1 MGRAGQQVLKDED
14 GLGDR
19 ISVGMLARA
28 FPRDPVEAVVAAAG
42 AREKR
47 TRMLPSWLG
56 VYYVLA
62 LALCMD
68 MGGGRVM
75 RKLAGTLSWAARGVA
90 VVLPSEEAL
99 SRARSRLGPVP
110 LRLLFESV
118 AGPLAGP
125 HTPGGF
131 WRGRRV
137 LSVDG
142 TTLDLQDTAANW
154 ARFGGPGTADEFG
167 VKLRGGFP
175 QVRVV
180 ALAECGTRA
189 LIGARQGSYAT
200 SEKAL
205 TVELLPLL
213 GKGMLVLADRNFPGY
228 DLWGQAAA
236 TGADLLWRVGSIFT
250 LPVVTVLTDGSYLSR
265 LTPPKNKDRP
275 AGTAPIIVRVVKYH
289 LLASDG
295 TRVETFHLISTL
307 LDADAPAAEL
317 ADLYHARWQIE
328 SAFGAFKSQ
337 LKGDGVVLRSKT
349 PDGAEQELW
358 ALLCAYH
365 AIRELICAAAEL
377 TAQDPLRL
385 SFIAAL
391 DAVRGPVGDPA
402 AFPPDHPPGHVPPA
416 WLHVL
421 AAIGNPRR
429 AGRSNPRHAKRSH
442 TYPRKRADRTL
453 RPPPRGTLT
462 LVLLPVTLE

>member
-19 ISVGMLARA
+19 VSVGLLARA
-28 FPRDPVEAVVAAAG
+28 FPRSTVEAVVQAAD

-47 TRMLPSWLG
+47 TRMLPAWLV

-62 LALCMD
+62 LALFMD
-68 MGGGRVM
+68 VGGRRVM
-75 RKLAGTLSWAARGVA
+75 RRLAGTLTWAARGVA
-90 VVLPSEEAL
+90 VVVPSEEAL
-99 SRARSRLGPVP
+99 SRARARLGPVP

-118 AGPLAGP
+118 AGPMAGP
-125 HTPGGF
+125 DTPGGF

-142 TTLDLQDTAANW
+142 TTLDVQDTAANW

-167 VKLRGGFP
+167 RGVRGGFP
-175 QVRVV
+175 KMRVV

-189 LIGARQGSYAT
+189 LIAARMGSYVT

-213 GKGMLVLADRNFPGY
+213 GNGMLVLADRNFPGY

-236 TGADLLWRVGSIFT
+236 TGADLLWRVGSIFP
-250 LPVVTVLTDGSYLSR
+250 LPVVTVLADGSYLSA
-265 LTPPKNKDRP
+265 LAPPAKAAR
-275 AGTAPIIVRVVKYH
+275 AGAAPIIVRVVEYH
-289 LLASDG
+289 LLAEDG
-295 TRVETFHLISTL
+295 TPSEVFALLSTL
-307 LDADAPAAEL
+307 LDPDTAPAAEL
-317 ADLYHARWQIE
+317 AELYHARWQIE
-328 SAFGAFKSQ
+328 GAFGALKSQ

-349 PDGAEQELW
+349 PAGAEQELW

-377 TAQDPLRL
+377 TDQDPLRL

-391 DAVRGPVGDPA
+391 DAVRGPVGDRA
-402 AFPPDHPPGHVPPA
+402 ALPP
-416 WLHVL
+416 
-421 AAIGNPRR
+421 
-429 AGRSNPRHAKRSH
+429 
-442 TYPRKRADRTL
+442 
-453 RPPPRGTLT
+453 
-462 LVLLPVTLE
+462 